1 MLLISSVNYCLATKP
16 SSFVM
21 FAAVDL
27 LGKKSMSMSTIDKT
41 GLITKSIVDTLM
53 AILRKV

>member
-1 MLLISSVNYCLATKP
+1 L
-16 SSFVM
+16 

-41 GLITKSIVDTLM
+41 GLITKSIFDTRM
-53 AILRKV
+53 PILRKV

>member
-1 MLLISSVNYCLATKP
+1 
-16 SSFVM
+16 M

>member
-1 MLLISSVNYCLATKP
+1 MLLISSVNCCLATKP
-16 SSFVM
+16 SSLLL

-41 GLITKSIVDTLM
+41 GFITKSIKYKQT
-53 AILRKV
+53 